1 MLRYNAKEKGFEVI
15 DVYKRQGFIFQNYNL
30 VPILNVYEN
39 IVLPV
44 ELDGDT
50 VDQKFLDEY
59 ITACKELLHEIR
71 TQRMPWSVNQLA
83 IEAGHY
89 LLSS

>member
-1 MLRYNAKEKGFEVI
+1 MKEIRAKQINEAIPERMAYLDADIKRVTEQIAVSYTHL
-15 DVYKRQGFIFQNYNL
+15 DVYKRQG
-30 VPILNVYEN
+30 
-39 IVLPV
+39 
-44 ELDGDT
+44 
-50 VDQKFLDEY
+50 Y

-89 LLSS
+89 LLSSSQ